1 MLSAMY
7 QLNKHLIFAILILLL
22 LPPVYAAPQTKEE
35 CMRAAKIEHKVN
47 LSAGVYTEKAQVTTP
62 LHINLPATI
71 DDKTYFECLVRN
83 QLIDHESTEKYLAKQ
98 DECRSQTRLLK
109 VENNNGRTRIGKS
122 ADVKTFDA
130 CMDSDIGVEVLAPTN

>member
-1 MLSAMY
+1 MY
-7 QLNKHLIFAILILLL
+7 ELNKHLIFVTLVLLL

-62 LHINLPATI
+62 LHINLPATY
-71 DDKTYFECLVRN
+71 DDKAYFECLVRN

-98 DECRSQTRLLK
+98 DECRSQTRLLQ
-109 VENNNGRTRIGKS
+109 VENTNGKTRIGRSDDSKN
-122 ADVKTFDA
+122 FDA
-130 CMDSDIGVEVLAPTN
+130 CMDPQIGVEVLTPPN